1 MYYKNNKNDMICS
14 EYHND
19 WVISVKKMVDN
30 QRTNNKKINKYTDN
44 PEDIE
49 FIAYQQRLNRYSNTR
64 RLYLF
69 INRTKAKNFSFQPNW
84 LKFWRTVTNKR
95 NELIIDIDNKLSKK
109 IYYDN
114 ERKYLMILRT
124 TLQKYSSS
132 YGIQIGLVLHR
143 IFNMDIALVINE
155 YI

>member
-49 FIAYQQRLNRYSNTR
+49 FIAYQ
-64 RLYLF
+64 
-69 INRTKAKNFSFQPNW
+69 
-84 LKFWRTVTNKR
+84 
-95 NELIIDIDNKLSKK
+95 
-109 IYYDN
+109 
-114 ERKYLMILRT
+114 
-124 TLQKYSSS
+124 
-132 YGIQIGLVLHR
+132 
-143 IFNMDIALVINE
+143 
-155 YI
+155 